1 MKRIVYNKLV
11 RDKIPEIIQNANK
24 IAVTEV
30 VSDEEYLMLLDEKF
44 VEESKEYYE
53 SRDLE
58 ELADVLEVIYSIV
71 KARGISI
78 EELENIRKKKLEKR
92 GSFGNKVFLKEVV
105 EE

>member
-78 EELENIRKKKLEKR
+78 DELENIRKKKLEKR